1 MKPACVSIGLLN
13 PKSPENV
20 DGVLRAAGNYRVDQ
34 VYYTGQRY
42 PRALALNPDTP
53 KMRRKVSEDV
63 TLCSVDNLLDV
74 LQPQMQLVCVEFVL
88 NAQPLPDFAHPESAC
103 YVFGPEDG
111 SLSQQLIDHAD
122 AVVYVPTV
130 GSMNLAA
137 SVNVL
142 LYDRLCKQPRSAHAA
157 VDKPL
162 DNNALIRQS
171 RDTNNNLRF
180 KR

>member
-1 MKPACVSIGLLN
+1 MKSACVSIGLLN

-34 VYYTGQRY
+34 VYYTGLRY

-53 KMRRKVSEDV
+53 NMRRKVSENV
-63 TLCSVDNLLDV
+63 TLSCVDNLLDV
-74 LQPQMQLVCVEFVL
+74 LQPDVQLVCVEFAL
-88 NAQPLPDFAHPESAC
+88 NAQPLPDFVHPLNAC
-103 YVFGPEDG
+103 YAFGPEDG
-111 SLSQQLIDHAD
+111 NLSQSLIDRAD

-130 GSMNLAA
+130 GSMNLSAA
-137 SVNVL
+137 VNVL
-142 LYDRLCKQPRSAHAA
+142 LYDRLCKRQRSAYAEA
-157 VDKPL
+157 DNPL
-162 DNNALIRQS
+162 DDNSLIRQS

>member
-1 MKPACVSIGLLN
+1 MKSACVSIGLLN

-20 DGVLRAAGNYRVDQ
+20 DGVLRAAGNYRVNQ

-53 KMRRKVSEDV
+53 KVRRKVSEDV
-63 TLCSVDNLLDV
+63 TLRCVDNLLDV
-74 LQPQMQLVCVEFVL
+74 LQPGMQLVCVEFAL
-88 NAQPLPDFAHPESAC
+88 NAQPLPDFEHPQNAC

-111 SLSQQLIDHAD
+111 SLSQSLIDRAD

-142 LYDRLCKQPRSAHAA
+142 LYDRLCKLSRSACAA
-157 VDKPL
+157 EENSLGD
-162 DNNALIRQS
+162 NALIRQS

>member
-1 MKPACVSIGLLN
+1 MKSACVSIGLLN

-20 DGVLRAAGNYRVDQ
+20 DGVLRAAGNYRVGQ

-42 PRALALNPDTP
+42 PRALAHNPDTP

-63 TLCSVDNLLDV
+63 KLCSVDNLLDV
-74 LQPQMQLVCVEFVL
+74 LQQNMQLVCVEFAL
-88 NAQPLPDFAHPESAC
+88 DAQPLPDFVHPENAC

-111 SLSQQLIDHAD
+111 NLSQSMIDHAD

-130 GSMNLAA
+130 GSMNLSAA
-137 SVNVL
+137 VNVL
-142 LYDRLCKQPRSAHAA
+142 LYDRLCKLPRSTYAPA
-157 VDKPL
+157 DNPL
-162 DNNALIRQS
+162 DDNTLIQQS

>member
-1 MKPACVSIGLLN
+1 MKSACVSIGLLN

-20 DGVLRAAGNYRVDQ
+20 DGVLRAAGNYRVKQ

-63 TLCSVDNLLDV
+63 KLCCVDDLLDV
-74 LQPQMQLVCVEFVL
+74 LQQDTQLVCVEFAL
-88 NAQPLPDFAHPESAC
+88 NAQPLPDFVHPQNAC

-111 SLSQQLIDHAD
+111 NLSQPLIDRAD

-130 GSMNLAA
+130 GSMNLSAA
-137 SVNVL
+137 VNVL
-142 LYDRLCKQPRSAHAA
+142 LYDRLCKQLHSTRGA
-157 VDKPL
+157 VDGAL

>member
-1 MKPACVSIGLLN
+1 MKSACVSIGLLN

-20 DGVLRAAGNYRVDQ
+20 DGVLRAAGNYRVNQ

-63 TLCSVDNLLDV
+63 TLHCVDNLLNV
-74 LQPQMQLVCVEFVL
+74 LQPGMQLVCVEFAL
-88 NAQPLPDFAHPESAC
+88 NAQPLPDFEHPQNAC

-111 SLSQQLIDHAD
+111 SLSQSLIDRAD

-142 LYDRLCKQPRSAHAA
+142 LYDRLCKLSCAA
-157 VDKPL
+157 YAKNDNSL
-162 DNNALIRQS
+162 DDNALIRQS

>member
-1 MKPACVSIGLLN
+1 MKSACVSIGLFN

-20 DGVLRAAGNYRVDQ
+20 AGVLRAAGNYRVGQ

-63 TLCSVDNLLDV
+63 ELCCVDNLLDA
-74 LQPQMQLVCVEFVL
+74 LQPEMQLVCVEFAL
-88 NAQPLPDFAHPESAC
+88 NAQPLPDFEHPACAC

-111 SLSQQLIDHAD
+111 SLSQQLVDRAD

-142 LYDRLCKQPRSAHAA
+142 LYDRLCKQPGSAYAE
-157 VDKPL
+157 VDTPQD
-162 DNNALIRQS
+162 DNVLIRLS

>member
-1 MKPACVSIGLLN
+1 MKSACVSIGLLN

-20 DGVLRAAGNYRVDQ
+20 DGVLRAAGNYRVKQ

-42 PRALALNPDTP
+42 PRALALNPGTP

-63 TLCSVDNLLDV
+63 KLCCVDDLLDL
-74 LQPQMQLVCVEFVL
+74 LQQDTQLVCVEFAL
-88 NAQPLPDFAHPESAC
+88 NAQPLPDFVHPQNAC

-111 SLSQQLIDHAD
+111 NLSQSLIDRAD

-130 GSMNLAA
+130 GSMNLSAA
-137 SVNVL
+137 VNVL
-142 LYDRLCKQPRSAHAA
+142 LYDRLCKQLHSTRGA
-157 VDKPL
+157 VDGAL
-162 DNNALIRQS
+162 DNNTLIRQS

>member
-1 MKPACVSIGLLN
+1 MKSACVSIGLLN

-20 DGVLRAAGNYRVDQ
+20 DGVLRAAGNYRVNQ

-42 PRALALNPDTP
+42 PRSLALNPDTP

-63 TLCSVDNLLDV
+63 MLHCVDNLLDV
-74 LQPQMQLVCVEFVL
+74 LQPQMQLVCVEFAL
-88 NAQPLPDFAHPESAC
+88 NAQPLPDFVHPDNAC

-111 SLSQQLIDHAD
+111 SLSQTLIDRAD

-142 LYDRLCKQPRSAHAA
+142 LYDRLCKLPHSASAT
-157 VDKPL
+157 VEDPL
-162 DNNALIRQS
+162 DDNALIRQS